1 MTAVRRLLSAPG
13 TVIASLAAVTL
24 LCGCVHPVKPPPS
37 QVTVPGAFEERA
49 PEGRSTSEQELAPV
63 VDGLA

>member
-1 MTAVRRLLSAPG
+1 MKYPISYLVP
-13 TVIASLAAVTL
+13 SLAAVTL

-49 PEGRSTSEQELAPV
+49 PEGRSTSEQEL
-63 VDGLA
+63 GSGGRSGMTRCSIS